1 MTTPIPTDRER
12 GSVSLAPD
20 DQARN
25 LIVRPAVFVHLDD
38 SLRRLSETLAEEL
51 IGAAVVRDTHPPA
64 LVSERDVI
72 RAIAEGGDLD
82 ETRVRDVM
90 TEDVLVVAP
99 KDQVLD
105 VAYRMLDNEIRHI
118 PVVEDDV
125 VVGLISGRDALRVFA
140 DQARVKD
147 GERS

>member
-1 MTTPIPTDRER
+1 M
-12 GSVSLAPD
+12 APD

>member
-1 MTTPIPTDRER
+1 M
-12 GSVSLAPD
+12 SSAPD

-38 SLRRLSETLAEEL
+38 SLRRLSEVFAEEL

-82 ETRVRDVM
+82 ETRVRDIM

-99 KDQVLD
+99 TDQVLD
-105 VAYRMLDNEIRHI
+105 VAYLMLDNEIRHV
-118 PVVEDDV
+118 PVVEDGV

-140 DQARVKD
+140 DQARAD
-147 GERS
+147 DEERS